1 MYKVGKYET
10 TPQNFFAGEFPTLTE
25 TGTAAA
31 ALEEHTPVYIDENGK
46 VAVVTAAKATDV
58 IGITASEKKKAAE
71 KDAPVVYYMTGEFFA
86 TGVKFP
92 SGVTAETLKPILR
105 KSSIFLR

>member
-58 IGITASEKKKAAE
+58 IGITASAAE
-71 KDAPVVYYMTGEFFA
+71 KDAPVVYYMTGEFF
-86 TGVKFP
+86 TMGVKFP
-92 SGVTAETLKPILR
+92 SDVTAETLKPILR
-105 KSSIFLR
+105 KLSIFLR